1 MIKIVPDPPHPNS
14 LHALEDTLIQAADY
28 VLCALTVA
36 HQSALLLPRT
46 PGSIMMLTIMHELE
60 TARALVDTAITQVQ
74 RFDEPTKPTLH

>member
-14 LHALEDTLIQAADY
+14 HHAREDTLIQAADY
-28 VLCALTVA
+28 VRCAQTVA
-36 HQSALLLPRT
+36 QQSAMLLPRT

-60 TARALVDTAITQVQ
+60 TARALVDTALTQVQ